1 MTNAK
6 LINVYFDLEI
16 NEGCYVAA
24 YDNGSTWSLVSHSLE
39 GEDFEEFLHD
49 VSKYIEYKKFEES
62 IALKKYKSE
71 IKRLEELN
79 NKMYIELERLQSC
92 EVKIKSQEKDKEIK
106 QKLRKQGEYT
116 GDLL

>member
-1 MTNAK
+1 MTNSR
-6 LINVYFDLEI
+6 LINVYFDPEI

-24 YDNGSTWSLVSHSLE
+24 YDDGSTWAIVGQRLE

-49 VSKYIEYKKFEES
+49 VSKYIDSIEFEKS
-62 IALKKYKSE
+62 IILKKYKSE

-79 NKMYIELERLQSC
+79 NKMYIELERLQSF
-92 EVKIKSQEKDKEIK
+92 EEKIKSQEKDKEIK